1 MKMTL
6 HKALSLFQFASI
18 DSVTTDKIK
27 KRYLD
32 LAQKKHPDKGGSTQ
46 EFIELKDAYAYLK
59 KFVTESGETVSSSY
73 TSYSNTTSN
82 KSNYSTHST
91 SQSTTNNTK
100 YTADKEYVKQ
110 LETVN
115 VELTEQNKKYYSV
128 LMNYESILNK
138 EIEIF
143 NKMSSKLTKIA
154 NDFNKSSEKNRVER
168 DKNIEE
174 LKKQYSP
181 AFKDLINPFQRRID
195 NEEFLWRQNSIIQEY
210 EDVKQELESTFLNA
224 MVEVYQSSFETV
236 SELLEKNS

>member
-6 HKALSLFQFASI
+6 QKALSLFQFASI
-18 DSVTTDKIK
+18 DSVTTEIIR

-59 KFVTESGETVSSSY
+59 KFVSESNESVTSNYTTYTNTGSKSSS
-73 TSYSNTTSN
+73 
-82 KSNYSTHST
+82 SNYSSST
-91 SQSTTNNTK
+91 SNSSSTK
-100 YTADKEYVKQ
+100 YSADKEYVKQ

-143 NKMSSKLTKIA
+143 NKMNSKLTKIA